1 MKQIIFALLL
11 IAAVSCTQRTSTSS
25 EPTNETVPAETVEN
39 IVSGKQCFLGVEGR
53 DSVFLEMETNNN
65 SFQGYL
71 FYNRFESD
79 SSIGE
84 IQGTISGDT
93 VKGVYTFM
101 SEGMIS
107 VMDKYFLVKDGQLL
121 EGFGELTQVNETT
134 MAFTNPKDLVY
145 DGFKLKETDCS
156 SNFIPQSGKDMY
168 HKVKNEQ

>member
-1 MKQIIFALLL
+1 MKQFIIALIL
-11 IAAVSCTQRTSTSS
+11 IAAASCTQKKSN
-25 EPTNETVPAETVEN
+25 PNETMNDTIPAEN
-39 IVSGKQCFLGVEGR
+39 IETPISGKQCYLGVEGR
-53 DSVFLEMETNNN
+53 DSVSLEIETNNN
-65 SFQGYL
+65 SFKGYL

-145 DGFKLKETDCS
+145 DGFKLKETDCT
-156 SNFIPQSGKDMY
+156 SNFIPQNGKDMY